1 MSDSAAARVF
11 AFIFVRGGS
20 KGLPGKNLRK
30 LGDRSLLAHSIAVAR
45 ACRHIERTIVSTDD
59 EDLAHEAEQH
69 GAEVPFIRPAS
80 LAQDNSPEWLAWQHA
95 IRAVESD
102 PKFGPFQCFV
112 SVPATAPL
120 RAVQDVEACIDLLL
134 GTDSDVVVT
143 ASKARHHPAFNM
155 LRLDERGVASV
166 YAPLDSVLSTRQSA
180 PPAYDMTTVAY
191 AAPALQ
197 SALELID
204 AVAARAPVDPRRIYA
219 SGFSMGGSTTLLALL
234 ARPDLFAAAMTMS
247 AIAPSRSEAAR
258 LKTMPLLMLH
268 GDADSENPIG
278 SDREMVAAIHAAGG
292 RQARLREYGGLKH
305 QPPGDMLPGEWWR
318 DWLFAQ
324 HRKP

>member
-191 AAPALQ
+191 AARPSWILRARNLWDGTMRAVVVPHERAVDIDDEFDLQ
-197 SALELID
+197 FAEYLMQ
-204 AVAARAPVDPRRIYA
+204 RR
-219 SGFSMGGSTTLLALL
+219 
-234 ARPDLFAAAMTMS
+234 DQ
-247 AIAPSRSEAAR
+247 
-258 LKTMPLLMLH
+258 
-268 GDADSENPIG
+268 
-278 SDREMVAAIHAAGG
+278 AG
-292 RQARLREYGGLKH
+292 
-305 QPPGDMLPGEWWR
+305 
-318 DWLFAQ
+318 
-324 HRKP
+324 